1 VELALTGGKG
11 YSGKDSK
18 HGLRRGGSAE
28 AVIELKMTHTQ
39 TINLA
44 QAAVQQFG
52 AIVFWSFPGFTV
64 TSLDEARL
72 AAAMLRKYGG
82 RKGWQKAQ
90 EIQDAID
97 GVSKTGP

>member
-1 VELALTGGKG
+1 MIGP
-11 YSGKDSK
+11 
-18 HGLRRGGSAE
+18 
-28 AVIELKMTHTQ
+28 KMTYAQ

-44 QAAVQQFG
+44 QAAVQEFG
-52 AIVFWSFPGFTV
+52 AAAFWSIPGFRV
-64 TSLDEARL
+64 TSLEEARL